1 MGRFKPLSTAP
12 VPERAILVGVDLGNS
27 EWGCEESLAE
37 LARLA
42 ETDGAEVVMT
52 LTQRLDAPVP
62 RTFIGRGKVEELCGY
77 VRSLSADVVI
87 FDDEL
92 TPSQQA
98 NLEKIVGEP
107 VKIIDRTAL
116 ILDIFGVHATTHEG
130 RLQVQLA
137 QLQYVLPRLR
147 GMWSHLVGEQTRGGI
162 GSRFGQGESQLE
174 VDRRLV
180 RARISTLRREL
191 ERLERRRG
199 VQSKARWDSGVYRVA
214 LVGYTNAGKSTLL
227 NRLTG
232 ADVYVR
238 DELFA
243 TLDPTTRA
251 LELDEGR
258 KVTITDTVGFIQK
271 LPTMLVESFKSTLAE
286 VRAADLIL
294 LVVDASDP
302 HRELEIDAVRSVLAE
317 IGASEIRCVTVLNK
331 ADLLDELQLR
341 DAAAAHPDAQVISAR
356 EGTGVRGL
364 LYRVAREAAAGS
376 VTMSVLVPYEKGL
389 LMRMVHERC
398 QVMRETY
405 VQEGL
410 LATVKADA
418 RMARTLAPYEASGPA
433 AQQQGADGENDGLV
447 QDVDDKGVPSDE

>member
-1 MGRFKPLSTAP
+1 MARFEPYSTAP
-12 VPERAILVGVDLGNS
+12 VPERAILVGVDLGRS
-27 EWGCEESLAE
+27 EWSCEESLAE

-42 ETDGAEVVMT
+42 ETDGAEVVLTM
-52 LTQRLDAPVP
+52 TQRLDAPVP
-62 RTFIGRGKVEELCGY
+62 KTFIGKGKVEELCSY
-77 VRSLSADVVI
+77 VRNLSADVVI

-98 NLEKIVGEP
+98 NLERAVGEP

-116 ILDIFGVHATTHEG
+116 ILDIFGVHAKTHEG

-232 ADVYVR
+232 AGVYVR

-251 LELDEGR
+251 LELEEGR
-258 KVTITDTVGFIQK
+258 KITITDTVGFIQK

-286 VRAADLIL
+286 VRAADLVL

-302 HRELEIDAVRSVLAE
+302 HRELEIAAVRSVLEE
-317 IGASEIRCVTVLNK
+317 IGADQIRCVEVLNK
-331 ADLLDELQLR
+331 CDLLDADDLR
-341 DAAAAHPDAQVISAR
+341 EVRAVHPDAQFVSALSG
-356 EGTGVRGL
+356 EGMRGL
-364 LYRVAREAAAGS
+364 LYRVAQEASADS
-376 VTMSVLVPYEKGL
+376 VSMTVLVPYEKGL
-389 LMRMVHERC
+389 LMKMVHERC
-398 QVMRETY
+398 QVMRESY
-405 VQEGL
+405 VQDGL
-410 LATVKADA
+410 LATVRADA
-418 RMARTLAPYEASGPA
+418 RMASTLAPYA
-433 AQQQGADGENDGLV
+433 
-447 QDVDDKGVPSDE
+447 VDEIS

>member
-1 MGRFKPLSTAP
+1 MARFEPYSTAP
-12 VPERAILVGVDLGNS
+12 VPERAILVGVDLGRS
-27 EWGCEESLAE
+27 EWSCEESLAE

-42 ETDGAEVVMT
+42 ETDGAEVVLTM
-52 LTQRLDAPVP
+52 TQRLDAPVP
-62 RTFIGRGKVEELCGY
+62 KTFIGKGKVEELCSY
-77 VRSLSADVVI
+77 VRNLSADVVI

-98 NLEKIVGEP
+98 NLERAVGEP

-116 ILDIFGVHATTHEG
+116 ILDIFGVHAKTHEG

-232 ADVYVR
+232 AGVYVR

-251 LELDEGR
+251 LELEEGR
-258 KVTITDTVGFIQK
+258 KITITDTVGFIQK

-286 VRAADLIL
+286 VRAADLVL
-294 LVVDASDP
+294 LVVDASDR
-302 HRELEIDAVRSVLAE
+302 HRELEIAAVRSVLEE
-317 IGASEIRCVTVLNK
+317 IGADQIRCVEVLNK
-331 ADLLDELQLR
+331 CDLLDADDLR
-341 DAAAAHPDAQVISAR
+341 EVRAVHPDVQFISALSG
-356 EGTGVRGL
+356 EGMRGL
-364 LYRVAREAAAGS
+364 LYRVAQEASADS
-376 VTMSVLVPYEKGL
+376 VSMTVLVPYEKGL
-389 LMRMVHERC
+389 LMKMVHERC
-398 QVMRETY
+398 QVMRESY
-405 VQEGL
+405 VQDGL
-410 LATVKADA
+410 LATVRADA
-418 RMARTLAPYEASGPA
+418 RMASTLAPYA
-433 AQQQGADGENDGLV
+433 
-447 QDVDDKGVPSDE
+447 VDEIS

>member
-1 MGRFKPLSTAP
+1 MARFEPYSTAP
-12 VPERAILVGVDLGNS
+12 VPERAILVGVDLGRS
-27 EWGCEESLAE
+27 EWSCEESLAE

-42 ETDGAEVVMT
+42 ETDGAEVVLT

-62 RTFIGRGKVEELCGY
+62 KTFIGKGKVEELCSY
-77 VRSLSADVVI
+77 VRNLSADVVI

-98 NLEKIVGEP
+98 NLERAVGEP

-116 ILDIFGVHATTHEG
+116 ILDIFGVHAKTHEG

-191 ERLERRRG
+191 DRLERRRG

-232 ADVYVR
+232 AGVYVR

-251 LELDEGR
+251 LELEEGR
-258 KVTITDTVGFIQK
+258 KITITDTVGFIQK

-286 VRAADLIL
+286 VRAADLVL
-294 LVVDASDP
+294 LVVDVSDP
-302 HRELEIDAVRSVLAE
+302 HRELEIAAVRSVLEE
-317 IGASEIRCVTVLNK
+317 IGADQIRCVEVLNK
-331 ADLLDELQLR
+331 CDLLDADDLR
-341 DAAAAHPDAQVISAR
+341 EARTVHPDAQFVSALSG
-356 EGTGVRGL
+356 EGMRGL
-364 LYRVAREAAAGS
+364 LYRVAQEASADS
-376 VTMSVLVPYEKGL
+376 VSMTVLVPYEKGL
-389 LMRMVHERC
+389 LMKMVHERC
-398 QVMRETY
+398 QVMRESY
-405 VQEGL
+405 VQDGL
-410 LATVKADA
+410 LATVRADA
-418 RMARTLAPYEASGPA
+418 RMASTLAPYAVEEDS
-433 AQQQGADGENDGLV
+433 
-447 QDVDDKGVPSDE
+447 

>member
-1 MGRFKPLSTAP
+1 MGRFKPFSTAP
-12 VPERAILVGVDLGNS
+12 VPERAILVGVDFGHS
-27 EWGCEESLAE
+27 DWTCEESLAE
-37 LARLA
+37 LGRLA
-42 ETDGAEVVMT
+42 ETDGADVVMT

-62 RTFIGRGKVEELCGY
+62 KTLIGKGKVEELCSY
-77 VRSLSADVVI
+77 VRSLGADVVI
-87 FDDEL
+87 FDEEL
-92 TPSQQA
+92 TPSQQS
-98 NLEKIVGEP
+98 NLERIVGEP

-116 ILDIFGVHATTHEG
+116 ILDIFGVHAKTREG

-180 RARISTLRREL
+180 RQRISTLRREL
-191 ERLERRRG
+191 ERLERRRA
-199 VQSKARWDSGVYRVA
+199 VQSKARWDSGVWRVS

-232 ADVYVR
+232 SDVYVR

-251 LELDEGR
+251 LVLDEGR

-302 HRELEIDAVRSVLAE
+302 HRDLEMDAVRSVLSD
-317 IGASEIRCVTVLNK
+317 IDASEIRCVTVLNK
-331 ADLLDELQLR
+331 CDLLDEDERRKL
-341 DAAAAHPDAQVISAR
+341 AIAYPDAVPISAR
-356 EGTGVRGL
+356 EGTGVRSL
-364 LYRVAREAAAGS
+364 LYRIAKEASLGD
-376 VTMSVLVPYEKGL
+376 VTMTVAIPYGKGL
-389 LMRMVHERC
+389 LLKMVHERC
-398 QVMRETY
+398 QVLRERY
-405 VQEGL
+405 AQEGL
-410 LATVKADA
+410 VATVKADA
-418 RMARTLAPYEASGPA
+418 RMAATLEPYSVG
-433 AQQQGADGENDGLV
+433 
-447 QDVDDKGVPSDE
+447 SDEGTDEQ